1 MRLPTCVAAGQ
12 GFRLEGFDNPP
23 ASMQSILNHAE
34 SERHGDST
42 STSTPRPATRLCVVS
57 HVHL

>member
-23 ASMQSILNHAE
+23 ASMQSILNHAD

-42 STSTPRPATRLCVVS
+42 STSTPS
-57 HVHL
+57 